1 MKNNKLDKII
11 RNNKPKNFANSK
23 RTDSLS
29 ALAKYRR
36 SHISEGLSSQDKVL
50 RKLYGTK
57 AGRMLLK
64 VLIRPEISICSG
76 WLMDSP
82 VSKIAIRPFVKNN
95 NIDMSKCVKRIDEF
109 ESYNDFFKR
118 RLTADARILDDTE
131 FGFVSPCDSRLTV
144 YDIDDT
150 AGAKFNI
157 KDSQYSLEQLLRDK
171 KLAQRYKG
179 GKLWLFRLCV
189 DDYHRYIYNVD
200 GIQSEVRRIDG
211 LYHTVNPIASEY
223 YKIYKEN
230 TREYCL
236 IKTRDAGTLVFMEV
250 GALLVG
256 KIENHF
262 VRRHR
267 VMRGQEKGNFAFGG
281 STIIL
286 LTQKNAVEPFDRI
299 SENSARHIETKVRQG
314 ETVGYINHKT
324 AGGMQESE

>member
-1 MKNNKLDKII
+1 MTNNKLDKTTK
-11 RNNKPKNFANSK
+11 NNKQKNFVNLK
-23 RTDSLS
+23 RTGSSS
-29 ALAKYRR
+29 ALAKYKR
-36 SHISEGLSSQDKVL
+36 SHISDGLSSQDKFL

-76 WLMDSP
+76 WLMDRP
-82 VSKIAIRPFVKNN
+82 VSKIAIRPFIKKN
-95 NIDMSKCVKRIDEF
+95 NIDMSKCVKNIDEF

-118 RLTADARILDDTE
+118 KITADARITDDTE
-131 FGFVSPCDSRLTV
+131 FGFVSPCDGRLTV
-144 YDIDDT
+144 YNIYDT
-150 AGAKFNI
+150 ASAKFNI

-171 KLAQRYKG
+171 QLAQRYKG
-179 GKLWLFRLCV
+179 GRLWLFRLCV

-211 LYHTVNPIASEY
+211 VYHTVNPIASEY

-236 IKTRDAGTLVFMEV
+236 IKTRDAGTIVFMEV

-267 VMRGQEKGNFAFGG
+267 VMKGQEKGNFAFGG

-286 LTQKNAVEPFDRI
+286 LTQKNAVEPFGRI
-299 SENSARHIETKVRQG
+299 LENSARHVETKVIQG
-314 ETVGYINHKT
+314 ELVGYINKK
-324 AGGMQESE
+324 ESSQYNI

>member
-1 MKNNKLDKII
+1 MTNNKLDKII
-11 RNNKPKNFANSK
+11 RNNKIKNFVSSK
-23 RTDSLS
+23 RTDCLS
-29 ALAKYRR
+29 ALAKYKRA
-36 SHISEGLSSQDKVL
+36 HISEGLSSQDKVL

-82 VSKIAIRPFVKNN
+82 VSKIAIRPFVKKN
-95 NIDMSKCVKRIDEF
+95 NIDMSKCVKSIDEF

-150 AGAKFNI
+150 EGAKFNI

-211 LYHTVNPIASEY
+211 VYHTVNPIASEY